1 MVSPNFETEI
11 AHPFIIHSHQCL
23 IFHNYQVVL
32 VLRHKISSYIPI
44 LLIGWVA
51 QYLILLVTSWVTET
65 LNEQRRHHQLILLPM
80 GNFYSSVPLKKQR
93 SPKKMW
99 MTEHKKIILVLN
111 IKENKNM
118 KETIQSFLPRT
129 WDVSR
134 DSDTS
139 RTTRIIRQ
147 HPKEIKKI
155 YTLSLKTSP
164 LRQK

>member
-51 QYLILLVTSWVTET
+51 QYLILLVTSWVTKT
-65 LNEQRRHHQLILLPM
+65 QNEQRRHHQLILLPM

-93 SPKKMW
+93 SPKKM
-99 MTEHKKIILVLN
+99 
-111 IKENKNM
+111 
-118 KETIQSFLPRT
+118 
-129 WDVSR
+129 
-134 DSDTS
+134 
-139 RTTRIIRQ
+139 
-147 HPKEIKKI
+147 
-155 YTLSLKTSP
+155 
-164 LRQK
+164 